1 MTDSVATTTRSI
13 EIPLDVAGELA
24 DGGYCL
30 LADPGYAVLLLG
42 PDPDPDMKLLAGNA
56 WRQGLAVLRLNHHHA
71 LDLVRRR
78 PVDILDNQGY
88 RYLIRVSGVDSD
100 DEDWDDDSGD

>member
-1 MTDSVATTTRSI
+1 MTDSVATTTRTI
-13 EIPLDVAGELA
+13 EIRPDVAGELA
-24 DGGYCL
+24 DGEYCL
-30 LADPGYAVLLLG
+30 LVLSDYAVLLLG
-42 PDPDPDMKLLAGNA
+42 PDPDPDMKLLADTA
-56 WRQGLAVLRLNHHHA
+56 WKRGAAVVRLNHHHA